1 MRLSNRLAASLF
13 CLLATALLLGAT
25 AGAQPEDDKGAD
37 GFRVLSTDISA
48 SISPAQV
55 DLLKALLQSAVE
67 RDMDMVLV
75 RLNTPGGLG
84 QSMRDMV
91 QLILNSPAPVAVWV
105 GPSGARA
112 ASAGVFLVAAADV
125 AAMSPQSTIGSASPV
140 AMGGKEIDETM
151 AKKIK
156 NDFLSLVRG
165 IAARRGRNVDW
176 YVKAVDESVNI
187 TASEAAM
194 LNVIDFVASDRED
207 LMSQVA
213 AKGLQHGG
221 RSIEIDAAKVSY
233 FDYEPGLRYSVFSWL
248 LDPQIAY
255 LLLLGGMAG
264 LFFELT
270 NPGAILP
277 GALGGICLLLG
288 LYAMSVLPT
297 NAAGLL
303 LIIFGLVLFLL
314 EIKIVSFG
322 LLSVG
327 GLVCFFIGSLILF
340 DFEYGMQGLPMS
352 MVIGT
357 TLGMALVLGT
367 AVVLVIK
374 AHRRAPAQGVS
385 TLIDRKA
392 IVRNWSGSQGQVF
405 LRGEVWSARSATEE
419 TFNKGDEVEV
429 ADASGLVLTVRR
441 PG

>member
-1 MRLSNRLAASLF
+1 MRSPKRLTAALLCFLAA
-13 CLLATALLLGAT
+13 ALVFGVS
-25 AGAQPEDDKGAD
+25 AGAQPDEDVGAD
-37 GFRVLSTDISA
+37 SFRVLSTDIFA

-55 DLLKALLQSAVE
+55 DLLKEVLQKAVE

-84 QSMRDMV
+84 QSMREMV
-91 QLILNSPAPVAVWV
+91 QLILNSPVPVAVWV

-165 IAARRGRNVDW
+165 IAARRGRNVEW

-194 LNVIDFVASDRED
+194 QNVIDYVASDRED

-213 AKGLQHGG
+213 AKGLRHAD
-221 RSIEIDAAKVSY
+221 RSIEFNAAQVS
-233 FDYEPGLRYSVFSWL
+233 FHDYEPGLRYSIFSWL

-357 TLGMALVLGT
+357 TLGMALILGT

-374 AHRRAPAQGVS
+374 AHKRAPAQGVS
-385 TLIDRKA
+385 TLLGRRA
-392 IVRNWSGSQGQVF
+392 IVRNWSGNEGQVF
-405 LRGEVWSARSATEE
+405 LRGEVWSARSDTEQK
-419 TFNKGDEVEV
+419 FNKGDEVEV
-429 ADASGLVLTVRR
+429 VDASGLVLTVKR